1 MTTLPGETGAGN
13 VPAGHPDDGGPSAV
27 HVRGLVKTYAG
38 VRAVNGIDLDI
49 RRGEI
54 FALLGPN
61 GAGKTTTVE
70 ILEGYPPRD
79 SGEVAVLGY
88 DPGRQWAPL
97 KRRIGIVLQSTVVEH
112 YPAVTET

>member
-1 MTTLPGETGAGN
+1 MTTLPGETGAEGAQASS
-13 VPAGHPDDGGPSAV
+13 AGDGGPLAV
-27 HVRGLVKTYAG
+27 HVRGLVKTYSG

-70 ILEGYPPRD
+70 ILEGYRTRD
-79 SGEVAVLGY
+79 GGEVAVLGY
-88 DPGRQWAPL
+88 DPGRQRA
-97 KRRIGIVLQSTVVEH
+97 R
-112 YPAVTET
+112 

>member
-1 MTTLPGETGAGN
+1 MTTLPGETGAGGA
-13 VPAGHPDDGGPSAV
+13 PASGAGDGGTPAV
-27 HVRGLVKTYAG
+27 HVRGLVKAYAG

-70 ILEGYPPRD
+70 ILEGYRTRD
-79 SGEVAVLGY
+79 GGEVAVLGY
-88 DPGRQWAPL
+88 DPEDRSSQLRA
-97 KRRIGIVLQSTVVEH
+97 RVGIVLQ
-112 YPAVTET
+112 